1 MQVGSFPAFW
11 SWLKPIT
18 ATPQIPVPQKVSVG
32 PKCFAS
38 SRTSQATFVIAEAF
52 GSVNPFST
60 ESALKHSRIV
70 RGYRVMIEE
79 KPLQQGQI
87 SDEHRT

>member
-18 ATPQIPVPQKVSVG
+18 ATPQIPVPQKASVG

-38 SRTSQATFVIAEAF
+38 SRTSQAASVIAEAF
-52 GSVNPFST
+52 GSVNPFRAET
-60 ESALKHSRIV
+60 ALKQGRTPNGS
-70 RGYRVMIEE
+70 RVMI
-79 KPLQQGQI
+79 KKGTVTTGANTQ
-87 SDEHRT
+87 

>member
-38 SRTSQATFVIAEAF
+38 SRTSQAASVIAEAV
-52 GSVNPFST
+52 GSVNPFRA
-60 ESALKHSRIV
+60 ESALKQSRTPN
-70 RGYRVMIEE
+70 GSRVMIE
-79 KPLQQGQI
+79 KGTI
-87 SDEHRT
+87 TTGARTQ